1 VIADHG
7 ARPQQRRRPAHAAAG
22 PRLAHTLLGM
32 SVRWDCLPEEGAW
45 LGPSR
50 TFKDF
55 TLGAAVVLVGKP
67 HHALMASQRKDT
79 PATTRDRPY
88 GVHRAP
94 FQAMCCPSCT
104 SDLES
109 ALVGVEPAGAEA
121 NRLEREH
128 SRRVSCQQPVCPG
141 ALRSSGDHPGRMVTP
156 GVLAE
161 RLQTRVGCTIHLPRY
176 SRPPRRVTPPGPP
189 QGGGPA
195 ARAQAQAPRPR
206 TRAWGEDARRG
217 ESDGAPRH
225 ADTRSHTNGEA
236 RGSRQCPPPCSHPK
250 DGAGNGGLWSRGRRR
265 RGDQPPTWARERVE
279 GSTTMQARDH
289 R

>member
-1 VIADHG
+1 
-7 ARPQQRRRPAHAAAG
+7 
-22 PRLAHTLLGM
+22 
-32 SVRWDCLPEEGAW
+32 
-45 LGPSR
+45 
-50 TFKDF
+50 
-55 TLGAAVVLVGKP
+55 LVGKP

-88 GVHRAP
+88 GVHKAP

-141 ALRSSGDHPGRMVTP
+141 AVRSSGDHPGRMATP

-161 RLQTRVGCTIHLPRY
+161 RLQTRVGRTIHLPRY

-189 QGGGPA
+189 VVGGPA
-195 ARAQAQAPRPR
+195 DRAQAQGPSLR
-206 TRAWGEDARRG
+206 TRAWGRGRTARVEHRATATRGRTPTVMREDPGSVHRLVPTPRTSPATAGSGAGAEAYGEGTIPRPGHGKAWRG
-217 ESDGAPRH
+217 E
-225 ADTRSHTNGEA
+225 
-236 RGSRQCPPPCSHPK
+236 
-250 DGAGNGGLWSRGRRR
+250 RR
-265 RGDQPPTWARERVE
+265 
-279 GSTTMQARDH
+279 
-289 R
+289 